1 MIRTVQFTGVAIP
14 NNGVYLTAAIDPK
27 NAQWADLLL
36 VGTMGANLVG
46 SPTFDVHIHL
56 SVDGGTTYNDLVEAE
71 YGSLAGKAS
80 VKLGTTSIN
89 ALSSRLMMR
98 NRPNT
103 SGAYL
108 KFSVINYTGQ
118 SFTGTLT
125 FVFNV
130 DIT

>member
-1 MIRTVQFTGVAIP
+1 MIRTKVITGVTIA
-14 NNGVYLTAAIDPK
+14 NNATYLTAAIDPK
-27 NAQWADLLL
+27 NAQWADLVL

-46 SPTFDVHIHL
+46 SPTFDIHSHL
-56 SVDGGTTYNDLVEAE
+56 SVNNGVTYSDFVEAE

-103 SGAYL
+103 SGVYL
-108 KFSVINYTGQ
+108 KFTVVNYTGQ

-125 FVFNV
+125 FIFNV